1 MSMPS
6 FAAGTV
12 TRQAVGGGVL
22 NKSTTILE
30 KSGEV
35 QVPTSS
41 QTISRKNCV
50 RNSTTM
56 SVGHHKSPSNRMTA
70 MVNPHTS
77 VHK

>member
-41 QTISRKNCV
+41 QTISRKSCV
-50 RNSTTM
+50 HNSTTM
-56 SVGHHKSPSNRMTA
+56 SVGHHKSPSNRMA
-70 MVNPHTS
+70 VMVNPHTS